1 MARKQV
7 GRVPVLADDA
17 VDKRWAEDAL
27 GTKYTK
33 PPQGIPTLDL
43 APQSV
48 SVDRIKATGAPTDR
62 SVLYGD
68 GHWGVILGNFMVVEP
83 TTDYTLSLPS
93 RPPVDGEMVMVEIRP
108 ISNTIITVSIPGTIR
123 LTSGLTYSYE
133 VQPATSFLLGL
144 RWSDRAGTWHLL
156 TVAHE
161 I

>member
-33 PPQGIPTLDL
+33 PPQGIPTIDL
-43 APQSV
+43 APGSV
-48 SVDRIKATGAPTDR
+48 SVDRIQATGAPTAR

-68 GHWGVILGNFMVVEP
+68 GHWGVILGNFMVAEP
-83 TTDYTLSLPS
+83 TDDYMIQLPN
-93 RPPVDGEMVMVEIRP
+93 RPPVDGEMVMIEVRP
-108 ISNTIITVSIPGTIR
+108 ISDDIITVNVPSQVR
-123 LTSGLTYSYE
+123 LTSGLTRSYE
-133 VQPATSFLLGL
+133 VVPGTSFLLGI
-144 RWSDRAGTWHLL
+144 RWSQRADSWHLL